1 MNTLEILRKIINKNR
16 IEENI
21 NITLETSIADDLYLD
36 SLDMYEIILEIEDE
50 FSISI
55 PEEKLDDL
63 DKVQDV
69 VKLIEDLL

>member
-21 NITLETSIADDLYLD
+21 NITLETSIADDLHLD